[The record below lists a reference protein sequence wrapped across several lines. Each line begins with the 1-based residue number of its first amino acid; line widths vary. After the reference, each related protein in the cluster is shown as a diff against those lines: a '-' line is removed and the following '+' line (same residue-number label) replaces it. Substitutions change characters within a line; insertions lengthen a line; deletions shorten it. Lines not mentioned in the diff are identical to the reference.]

1 MFKKA
6 ASILLIIVAIYWSF
20 SVLLPRN
27 ISTLDAPDNTFS
39 TQRALIHLKEISK
52 NPHYVG
58 SPDHERVKNYL
69 VEALENLGLETQI
82 QEDYVLTDWG
92 TLTKPKNILA
102 RIKGS
107 DNSKALML
115 LSHYDSKSHAS
126 YGASDAGS
134 GVVTIL
140 EGLRAYLH
148 DSLAGGQ
155 AGKIP
160 KNDLIILFSDAEEI
174 GLNGASLFVNKH
186 PWAKDVGLV
195 LNFEARGSGGPSYML
210 METNGGNQKL
220 ISGFKAAHPN
230 YPVANSLAY
239 SVYKK
244 LPNDTDLTRFR
255 EDGNIDG
262 FNFAFIDDHYDYHT
276 ALDTYERLD
285 RNTLEHQ
292 GSYLMP
298 LLHYFANA
306 NLTDLKSNKDDIYF
320 NVPLFKMVS
329 YPFSWI
335 TPLLILAFLAF
346 IALVFYG
353 MSKRTLNFKEIGKG
367 TLTFLAALIIN
378 GVLGF
383 LGWKFLL
390 VIYPDY
396 TEMLHGFTYNGHSYI
411 WMFSLLALGICF
423 WFYHKIYKLENTASL
438 LVGPIFIWFLICV
451 LIAFLLPGASFFII
465 PVFFGLVSL
474 FVLVRQKQPNFLLM
488 ILLVL
493 PVLTIMSPFV
503 QMFPVG
509 LGLKLLMAS
518 SVLVTLI
525 FGLSISIFGSYQHKN
540 KWAYLLFFITGVFF
554 ISAHL
559 KASFNDER
567 PKPNSLVYY
576 FDTDSNEAL
585 WTTYDNILDPWT
597 KAYLSDK
604 PDSNHAITKTT
615 FASKYNTGFSF
626 SKKAEIKPIKQPY
639 IDIKKDTII
648 GNKRHIKMFISPQ
661 RLVNKM
667 DIFVDSTT
675 VFNSFIVNGLDM
687 KKDENGLVFSN
698 RSSSRLFEY
707 YVVDDK
713 FLELEFTVPKAQK
726 IRLTYYESSFDLLN
740 NELFDVPERP
750 KSMIPKPFV
759 LNDAVMLK
767 KTIVLD

>member
-6 ASILLIIVAIYWSF
+6 VSILIILGAIYWSF
-20 SVLLPRN
+20 SVLLPRK
-27 ISTLDAPDNTFS
+27 ISTLDTPDNSFS

-69 VEALENLGLETQI
+69 VTALEDLGLEVQI

-115 LSHYDSKSHAS
+115 LSHYDSKAHAS

-148 DSLAGGQ
+148 EN
-155 AGKIP
+155 KTP
-160 KNDLIILFSDAEEI
+160 KNDLIILISDAEEL

-210 METNGGNQKL
+210 METNGGNHKL
-220 ISGFKAAHPN
+220 ISEFKAAQPDHP
-230 YPVANSLAY
+230 VTNSLAY

-262 FNFAFIDDHYDYHT
+262 FNFAFIDDHFDYHT
-276 ALDTYERLD
+276 ALDTYDRLD

-298 LLHYFANA
+298 LLNYFADA
-306 NLTDLKSNKDDIYF
+306 NLKDLKSDKDDIYF
-320 NVPLFKMVS
+320 SVPLFKIVS

-335 TPLLILAFLAF
+335 TPMLVLAFLIF
-346 IALVFYG
+346 SGLLFYG
-353 MSKRTLNFKEIGKG
+353 LYKRTIRVKEMGKG
-367 TLTFLAALIIN
+367 IFIFLAALIIN
-378 GVLGF
+378 GALGF
-383 LGWKFLL
+383 IGWKVLL
-390 VIYPDY
+390 AIYPNY
-396 TEMLHGFTYNGHSYI
+396 SEMLHGFTYNGHTYI
-411 WMFSLLALGICF
+411 WMFSFLALGICF
-423 WFYHKIYKLENTASL
+423 WLYHKIYKPENTASL
-438 LVGPIFIWFLICV
+438 MVGPIFIWLVICV
-451 LIAFLLPGASFFII
+451 IIAFELPGASFFII
-465 PVFFGLVSL
+465 PVFFGLISL
-474 FVLVRQKQPNFLLM
+474 FVLLRQKQPDPILMVLLA
-488 ILLVL
+488 L
-493 PVLTIMSPFV
+493 PVLTIMSPFIK
-503 QMFPVG
+503 MFPVG
-509 LGLKLLMAS
+509 LGLKLLLAS

-525 FGLSISIFGSYQHKN
+525 FGLLIAILGFYRHQKRWSYLMFIISAI
-540 KWAYLLFFITGVFF
+540 FF

-559 KASFNDER
+559 KSNFNEDR

-576 FDTDSNEAL
+576 FDSDTNEAV
-585 WTTYDNILDPWT
+585 WATYDELLDPWT
-597 KAYLSDK
+597 QAYLTGK
-604 PDSNHAITKTT
+604 PDKDHALTKTT
-615 FASKYNTGFSF
+615 FGSKYNTAFTY
-626 SKKAEIKPIKQPY
+626 SKKANIKPLEQPN
-639 IDIKKDTII
+639 IEIKKDTVI
-648 GNKRHIKMFISPQ
+648 GDNRHIKLFISPQ
-661 RLVNKM
+661 RIVNRM
-667 DIFVDSTT
+667 DIYADSTN
-675 VFNSFIVNGLDM
+675 VFHSFKVNGLDIE
-687 KKDENGLVFSN
+687 KDENGNVFSN
-698 RSSSRLFEY
+698 SPFNRLFEY

-713 FLELEFTVPKAQK
+713 FLELDFTVPKTQK
-726 IRLTYYESSFDLLN
+726 TILTYYGSSFNLLN
-740 NELFDVPERP
+740 NEFFQVPERP
-750 KSMIPKPFV
+750 KNMIPKPFI

-767 KTIVLD
+767 KTIVLVSTVINN

>member
-1 MFKKA
+1 MFKKGI
-6 ASILLIIVAIYWSF
+6 SIILILAAIYWSF
-20 SVLLPRN
+20 SVLLPRDISN
-27 ISTLDAPDNTFS
+27 IDAPDNTFS

-52 NPHYVG
+52 HPHYVG

-69 VEALENLGLETQI
+69 IAALEDLGLETQV
-82 QEDYVLTDWG
+82 QEGYILTDWG

-148 DSLAGGQ
+148 EN
-155 AGKIP
+155 KTP
-160 KNDLIILFSDAEEI
+160 KNDLIILFSDAEEL

-220 ISGFKAAHPN
+220 ISGFKEAHPD

-262 FNFAFIDDHYDYHT
+262 FNFAFIDDHFDYHT

-298 LLHYFANA
+298 LLNYFSNA
-306 NLTDLKSNKDDIYF
+306 NLSDLKSDKDDIYF
-320 NVPLFKMVS
+320 NVPLFKTVN

-335 TPLLILAFLAF
+335 IPMLVLALIVF
-346 IALVFYG
+346 IALIFYG
-353 MSKRTLNFKEIGKG
+353 MKKRTLNAKQIGKG
-367 TLTFLAALIIN
+367 TLMFLVALIIN
-378 GVLGF
+378 GLLGF
-383 LGWKFLL
+383 FGWKFIL

-396 TEMLHGFTYNGHSYI
+396 TEILQGFTYNGHSYI
-411 WMFSLLALGICF
+411 WVFSLLALGICF
-423 WFYHKIYKLENTASL
+423 WLFHKIYKPGNTASL
-438 LVGPIFIWFLICV
+438 LVGPISIWLLICALV
-451 LIAFLLPGASFFII
+451 AFFLPGASFFII
-465 PVFFGLVSL
+465 PVFFGLISL

-488 ILLVL
+488 VLLAL
-493 PVLTIMSPFV
+493 PVLTIMTPFV

-509 LGLKLLMAS
+509 LGLKLLLAS
-518 SVLVTLI
+518 TVLVTLI
-525 FGLSISIFGSYQHKN
+525 FGLLIAIFGFYRHKN
-540 KWAYLLFFITGVFF
+540 RWSYFLLFIAAILF
-554 ISAHL
+554 ISANL
-559 KASFNDER
+559 QSGFNEDR

-576 FDTDSNEAL
+576 YDTDINEAV

-597 KAYLSDK
+597 KAYLTDK
-604 PDSNHAITKTT
+604 PDSNHDITKTT
-615 FASKYNTGFSF
+615 FGSKYNTGFSY
-626 SKKAEIKPIKQPY
+626 SKKAQIKAIRHPY
-639 IDIKKDTII
+639 IDIKRDTVI
-648 GNKRHIKMFISPQ
+648 GNNRHIKMFISPQ
-661 RLVNKM
+661 RLVNRM
-667 DIFVDSTT
+667 DLYTDSTVT
-675 VFNSFIVNGLDM
+675 FNSFNVNGFEIE
-687 KKDENGLVFSN
+687 KDKNGFVFSN
-698 RSSSRLFEY
+698 RTLNRLFEY

-726 IRLTYYESSFDLLN
+726 LSFTYYESSFDLLS
-740 NELFDVPERP
+740 NELFQVPERP
-750 KSMIPKPFV
+750 LNMTPKPFV
-759 LNDAVMLK
+759 LNDAIMLK

>member
-6 ASILLIIVAIYWSF
+6 VSLILILAAIYWSF
-20 SVLLPRN
+20 SALLPRN
-27 ISTLDAPDNTFS
+27 ISSIDAPDNTFS

-52 NPHYVG
+52 HPHYVG
-58 SPDHERVKNYL
+58 SPDHERVRNYL
-69 VEALENLGLETQI
+69 VAALEDLGLETQI
-82 QEDYVLTDWG
+82 QEGYILTDWG

-148 DSLAGGQ
+148 ENQ
-155 AGKIP
+155 NP
-160 KNDLIILFSDAEEI
+160 KNDLIILFSDAEEL

-210 METNGGNQKL
+210 METNGGNKKL
-220 ISGFKAAHPN
+220 ISGFKAANPD

-262 FNFAFIDDHYDYHT
+262 FNFAFIDDHFDYHT

-298 LLHYFANA
+298 LLNYFSDA
-306 NLTDLKSNKDDIYF
+306 NLTDLKSDKDDIYF
-320 NVPLFKMVS
+320 NVPLFKTVS

-335 TPLLILAFLAF
+335 TPMLILAFLVF
-346 IALVFYG
+346 FALVFYG
-353 MSKRTLNFKEIGKG
+353 LSKRTLNAKEMGKG
-367 TLTFLAALIIN
+367 TLIFLAALIIN

-383 LGWKFLL
+383 FGWKLL
-390 VIYPDY
+390 LILYPEY

-411 WMFSLLALGICF
+411 WIFSLLALGICF
-423 WFYHKIYKLENTASL
+423 WLYHKLYKPENTASL
-438 LVGPIFIWFLICV
+438 LVGPVFIWLLICA
-451 LIAFLLPGASFFII
+451 LIAFVLPGASFFII
-465 PVFFGLVSL
+465 PVYFGLISL
-474 FVLVRQKQPNFLLM
+474 FVLIRQKQPNFLLM
-488 ILLVL
+488 VFLAL
-493 PVLTIMSPFV
+493 PVLTIMSPFI

-509 LGLKLLMAS
+509 LGLKLLLAS

-525 FGLSISIFGSYQHKN
+525 FGLLIAVFGFYRYKSRWSYFV
-540 KWAYLLFFITGVFF
+540 FFVTGILF

-559 KASFNDER
+559 NSGFNEEH

-576 FDTDSNEAL
+576 FDTDSNEAV
-585 WTTYDNILDPWT
+585 WTTYDHILDPWT
-597 KAYLSDK
+597 QTYLTEK
-604 PDSNHAITKTT
+604 PDSNHAITKTS
-615 FASKYNTGFSF
+615 FGSKYNTGFSY
-626 SKKAEIKPIKQPY
+626 SKKADIKALEQAF
-639 IDIKKDTII
+639 IDIKSDTII

-661 RLVNKM
+661 RLVNRM
-667 DIFVDSTT
+667 DLYADSTT
-675 VFNSFIVNGLDM
+675 VFNSFIVNGLEIE
-687 KKDENGLVFSN
+687 KDKDSLVFSN
-698 RSSSRLFEY
+698 RALNRLFEY

-713 FLELEFTVPKAQK
+713 FLELEFSVPKAQK
-726 IRLTYYESSFDLLN
+726 TILTYYESSFDLLS
-740 NELFDVPERP
+740 NELFEVPVRP
-750 KSMIPKPFV
+750 KNMTPKPFV

>member
-1 MFKKA
+1 MFKKGI
-6 ASILLIIVAIYWSF
+6 SLVLIMSAIYWSF

-27 ISTLDAPDNTFS
+27 ISTLNAPDNTFS

-58 SPDHERVKNYL
+58 SPDHERVRNYL
-69 VEALENLGLETQI
+69 VTALEDLGLEVQI
-82 QEDYVLTDWG
+82 QEGYVLTDWG

-102 RIKGS
+102 RIKGT

-140 EGLRAYLH
+140 EGLRAYLYEN
-148 DSLAGGQ
+148 LATGQ
-155 AGKIP
+155 KGKTP
-160 KNDLIILFSDAEEI
+160 KNDVIILLSDAEEL

-210 METNGGNQKL
+210 METNGGNKKL
-220 ISGFKAAHPN
+220 IAGFKAAHPE

-276 ALDTYERLD
+276 ALDTYNRLD

-298 LLHYFANA
+298 LLNYFSDAD
-306 NLTDLKSNKDDIYF
+306 LTDLKSDKDAIYF
-320 NVPLFKMVS
+320 NVPLFKTVS

-335 TPLLILAFLAF
+335 TPMLVLAF
-346 IALVFYG
+346 IFFIVLVFYG
-353 MSKRTLNFKEIGKG
+353 LFKRTLSLKDIGKG
-367 TLTFLAALIIN
+367 LLIFLSTLIIN
-378 GVLGF
+378 GVIGF
-383 LGWKFLL
+383 FGWKLL
-390 VIYPDY
+390 LAIYPEY
-396 TEMLHGFTYNGHSYI
+396 TEMLHGFTYNGHTYI
-411 WMFSLLALGICF
+411 WMFSMLSLGVCF
-423 WFYHKIYKLENTASL
+423 WLYHKIYQPKNTASL
-438 LVGPIFIWFLICV
+438 LVGPIFIWLIICV
-451 LIAFLLPGASFFII
+451 VIACVLPGASFFII
-465 PVFFGLVSL
+465 PVYFGLISL
-474 FVLVRQKQPNFLLM
+474 FVLIRQKQPNFILM
-488 ILLVL
+488 LVLAL

-503 QMFPVG
+503 KMFPVG
-509 LGLKLLMAS
+509 LGLKMLLAS
-518 SVLVTLI
+518 SVLVSLI
-525 FGLSISIFGSYQHKN
+525 FGMIIAILGFYRHKKRGS
-540 KWAYLLFFITGVFF
+540 YLLFFITAILF
-554 ISAHL
+554 ISAHFN
-559 KASFNDER
+559 ANFNDDR
-567 PKPNSLVYY
+567 PKPNSLLYY
-576 FDTDSNEAL
+576 LDTDTDEAV
-585 WTTYDNILDPWT
+585 WATYDKILDSWT

-604 PDSNHAITKTT
+604 TDDDHSFTKTT
-615 FASKYNTGFSF
+615 FGSKYNTAFSY
-626 SKKAEIKPIKQPY
+626 SKKASIKALPQAQ
-639 IDIKKDTII
+639 IDIKSDTII
-648 GNKRHIKMFISPQ
+648 GDQRHIKMRILPQ
-661 RLVNKM
+661 RLVNRM
-667 DIFVDSTT
+667 DIHAHSTL
-675 VFNSFIVNGLDM
+675 VFNAFNVNGLDIE
-687 KKDENGLVFSN
+687 KDENGYVFSN
-698 RSSSRLFEY
+698 RESKRLFEY
-707 YVVDDK
+707 YVVDDQ
-713 FLELEFTVPKAQK
+713 FLELDFSVPKDQK
-726 IRLTYYESSFDLLN
+726 TILTYYESSFDLLS

-759 LNDAVMLK
+759 LNDAIMLK